1 MTIHGDGPQALQ
13 KRRFFFCLR
22 KGEPAADHVKRG
34 CRLSSSKQ
42 GSHMAY
48 LIHSTPFKARWMT
61 YPLHS
66 EQKSAH
72 QWPGH
77 KGTRMSF
84 SLCRTAMHSSPKQKG
99 KAHSQ
104 TWARAH
110 THALPSVSSGSWRA
124 HHRGWT
130 ERFCLSYVAFVKKN
144 QKNKKNCPVSKQRAA
159 ALEPWK
165 PLNAFD
171 LVSIRKLSWHHRKT
185 GRECAISLLMP
196 SSCNA

>member
-1 MTIHGDGPQALQ
+1 MNLIFASVHPVLLLFVAEQEYEWKEERRSAVTIHGDGPQALQ

-22 KGEPAADHVKRG
+22 KGKLAADHVNRG

-42 GSHMAY
+42 GSHTAY
-48 LIHSTPFKARWMT
+48 LIHSAPFKARWMT

-66 EQKSAH
+66 ERKSAH

-130 ERFCLSYVAFVKKN
+130 ERFCLSYVAFV
-144 QKNKKNCPVSKQRAA
+144 
-159 ALEPWK
+159 
-165 PLNAFD
+165 
-171 LVSIRKLSWHHRKT
+171 
-185 GRECAISLLMP
+185 
-196 SSCNA
+196 